1 MKNKTLFVTIMLSM
15 IIFLTTALVT
25 QMNGSFGFDQSMMN
39 WVEQTSSPLL
49 VNTMDVISLFGS
61 SEVILLLTGLITVIF
76 LFKRDWLNVIFFL
89 VVSVGGVFLNL
100 LLKLAFQRE
109 RPDGEVSYIDV
120 FNVSLEI
127 PSYSFPS
134 GHTMRATILLLFLM
148 YLVYTYVIHRS
159 LKGLLL
165 LLCSLGI
172 VGVALSRLFL
182 EAHFLS
188 DTIAAISVSIMWF
201 CLVRLF
207 FKKYDDRGYTK
218 YRSVIGR

>member
-188 DTIAAISVSIMWF
+188 DTIAAISVSIVWF

-207 FKKYDDRGYTK
+207 FKKYDNRGYTK
-218 YRSVIGR
+218 YRAVIGK

>member
-188 DTIAAISVSIMWF
+188 DTIAAISISIVWF

-207 FKKYDDRGYTK
+207 FKKYDNRGYTK
-218 YRSVIGR
+218 YRAVIGK

>member
-25 QMNGSFGFDQSMMN
+25 QMNGNFGFDQSMMN

-188 DTIAAISVSIMWF
+188 DTIAAISISIVWF

-207 FKKYDDRGYTK
+207 FKKYDNRGYTK
-218 YRSVIGR
+218 YRAVIGK